1 MVQVNVAAMNMYGVG
16 EPSDNTKGTAVIVTK
31 PSKVKGFKLI
41 GKGKVNGFNQTRIS
55 WEPASYSGDKVKY
68 EL

>member
-16 EPSDNTKGTAVIVTK
+16 QPSDKTEGSAVIVTK

-41 GKGKVNGFNQTRIS
+41 GKGKVNGF
-55 WEPASYSGDKVKY
+55 Y
-68 EL
+68 